1 MWLFLNTTNKFCEI
15 ERFPG
20 ISKTTGKVFCA
31 LFQISGSFQ
40 VIFSQ
45 KIWIC
50 LNYPLNAHNTK
61 LSLSRGMGHFQFNV

>member
-15 ERFPG
+15 ERCPG
-20 ISKTTGKVFCA
+20 ISKTMCKVFYA

-40 VIFSQ
+40 FICSQ
-45 KIWIC
+45 KIWIG
-50 LNYPLNAHNTK
+50 LNYLLNVHNTK